1 MSLYIA
7 SLNSG
12 SNGNCYYVGNDR
24 EAILV
29 DAGLSC
35 RETERRMRHCGLE
48 PEKVK
53 AVFISHE
60 HGDHIRGLEV
70 LARKYQLPVYIT
82 PGTLAHS
89 GLKLPGAQVHTFTA
103 PEPVT
108 IGGLRITAFAKHHD
122 AADPYSFIVEGNQVC
137 IGVFTDLGQVCAAL
151 RHHFQKCHAAFLEA
165 NYDKDMLERGAY
177 PFHLKRRITGGKGH
191 LSNAEALEL
200 FRAHRPQF
208 MSHLLLSHLSK
219 DNNDPGLVLEL
230 FRPHAGATQVAVA
243 GRFAPTP
250 VYEVRNP
257 AGPAGVRVKPG
268 VAAPKPQQLSL
279 F

>member
-1 MSLYIA
+1 MSLFIA

-35 RETERRMRHCGLE
+35 RETERRMKDCGLD
-48 PEKVK
+48 PARVK

-70 LARKYQLPVYIT
+70 LSRKYRLPVYIT
-82 PGTLAHS
+82 PGTLRHS
-89 GLKLPGAQVHTFTA
+89 GLKLADEYCHTFRA
-103 PEPVT
+103 AESVT

-122 AADPYSFIVEGNQVC
+122 AADPHSFIVEGNEVC
-137 IGVFTDLGQVCAAL
+137 IGVFTDLGQVCDQLAS
-151 RHHFQKCHAAFLEA
+151 HFSKCHAAFLEA
-165 NYDKDMLERGAY
+165 NYDREMLDRGPY
-177 PFHLKRRITGGKGH
+177 PFHLKRRISGGKGH
-191 LSNAEALEL
+191 LSNTEALDL
-200 FRAHRPQF
+200 FIRFRPRF

-219 DNNDPGLVLEL
+219 DNNSPELVQAL
-230 FRPHAGATQVAVA
+230 FGGQAGTTHVSIA
-243 GRFAPTP
+243 GRFAATP
-250 VYEVRNP
+250 VYEVCSP
-257 AGPAGVRVKPG
+257 AVAGVK
-268 VAAPKPQQLSL
+268 AASPARQKIQQLSL